1 MSSLMHAVVLT
12 GFGGPEKLIYTQVPH
27 PIPKA
32 GEVLIQVGAS
42 SVNNTDLN
50 TRTGWYGAESQFQGL
65 LQDTSVNDVNK
76 SASWQQRPSDFTFP
90 RVQGADIVG
99 QVAELGAD
107 VDARLLHQ
115 RVMVDSW
122 IRGETFDQYQYVG
135 SELDGGFAEY
145 VALPASNVYPIES
158 SLSDAELAS
167 FPCSY
172 STAENML
179 TKGRVS
185 DTDTVLIMGA
195 SGGVGSALIQLS
207 NIRGATTIAVVGAD
221 KESGARQL
229 GADYVY
235 RRDKQLAAHLA
246 TYNITVVLDVVGG
259 DYFDLVCKVLQP
271 GGRYVMAGAIAGP
284 MVTFD
289 LRDLIYKD
297 LQMIGA
303 TRIEPDVFQRL
314 VRYIEQALL
323 QPLEGV

>member
-1 MSSLMHAVVLT
+1 M
-12 GFGGPEKLIYTQVPH
+12 
-27 PIPKA
+27 
-32 GEVLIQVGAS
+32 
-42 SVNNTDLN
+42 
-50 TRTGWYGAESQFQGL
+50 
-65 LQDTSVNDVNK
+65 
-76 SASWQQRPSDFTFP
+76 
-90 RVQGADIVG
+90 G

-323 QPLEGV
+323 QPLVAKVFHLSKIREAQEFFQTKRFFGKVVITPSVPPEEVHTLTDTQEQRQ

>member
-12 GFGGPEKLIYTQVPH
+12 GFGGPEKLIYTQVPR
-27 PIPKA
+27 PIPKV

-90 RVQGADIVG
+90 RVQGAEIVG

-235 RRDKQLAAHLA
+235 R
-246 TYNITVVLDVVGG
+246 
-259 DYFDLVCKVLQP
+259 
-271 GGRYVMAGAIAGP
+271 
-284 MVTFD
+284 
-289 LRDLIYKD
+289 
-297 LQMIGA
+297 
-303 TRIEPDVFQRL
+303 
-314 VRYIEQALL
+314 
-323 QPLEGV
+323 